1 MVAIRVANEVGGQN
15 VIDVAQRLGVQ
26 STLHNYHSLALGAQE
41 VTLLEM
47 TQAYGAMATQGYRI
61 YPHGISRI
69 RRRNNGE
76 VMWSWRAPDRNRV
89 IEDRPLHFMN
99 YMMNR
104 VVEAG
109 TGTAA
114 RIPGRQLGGKT
125 GTGNDYRDAWFI
137 GFTPGFVGGV
147 WVGNDNFTEMER
159 VTGGSLPTDIWH
171 RYMTVALRAV
181 PSRELAMP
189 NAEDMNVEMP
199 EDPTGIAVL
208 GAPLGDQP
216 IGENPPPDNQDR
228 SLDFG
233 PEG

>member
-1 MVAIRVANEVGGQN
+1 
-15 VIDVAQRLGVQ
+15 VIDVARRLGVQ
-26 STLHNYHSLALGAQE
+26 SPLHNYHSLALGAQE

-61 YPHGISRI
+61 YAHGISRI
-69 RRRNNGE
+69 RRRNNNE
-76 VMWSWRAPDRNRV
+76 VMWSWRAPDRDRV

-147 WVGNDNFTEMER
+147 WVGNDNFTEMQK

-171 RYMTVALRAV
+171 RYMTVALRAL

-189 NAEDMNVEMP
+189 TPEEM
-199 EDPTGIAVL
+199 DPSLVADPAGVAVI

-216 IGENPPPDNQDR
+216 VTGTPPPDHEDR